1 MDFLVLNMDVKIRSW
16 LYSSEYGNVTYFYN
30 PGKLAIQQSLA
41 TLVLLVMEN
50 ASGKSKGIQ
59 IAGKV

>member
-1 MDFLVLNMDVKIRSW
+1 MDVKIRSW